1 MTLAGSRRLGGPPL
15 SPRSP
20 APCAPCCY
28 GDRESTGDEA
38 NDGEDMTAGLCLACE
53 VCAEEFHVVT
63 AAYRAR
69 CGIVECPLCG
79 STDLVLLDPGDDTGP
94 PPAAA

>member
-1 MTLAGSRRLGGPPL
+1 
-15 SPRSP
+15 
-20 APCAPCCY
+20 
-28 GDRESTGDEA
+28 
-38 NDGEDMTAGLCLACE
+38 MTAGLCLACE
-53 VCAEEFHVVT
+53 VCTEEFHVVT